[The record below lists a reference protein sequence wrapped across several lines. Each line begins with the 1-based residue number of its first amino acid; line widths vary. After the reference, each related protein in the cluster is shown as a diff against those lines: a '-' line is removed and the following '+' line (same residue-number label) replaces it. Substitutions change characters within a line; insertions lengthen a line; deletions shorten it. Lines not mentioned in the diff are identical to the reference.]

1 MKLTKRSFNKALATA
16 LPAALFSGMWSSQ
29 SAASSEPQL
38 IGPLSGGRHD
48 RPFGSPVEDVGRHG
62 YMMEE
67 YLLKGIAHRYQLKDG
82 GSAPRTGDWDC
93 EPGEKA
99 EYVTRAFVVRPIN
112 AKDFNG
118 VALVNWQNVTAGF
131 DLGAPLNPEIFRGY
145 AWIGVTTQ
153 KVAIDGNPVTNADV
167 SETLETQPGLKD
179 WDPERYGS
187 LNHPGDAWSY
197 DIFTQAGRLVK
208 TGDQRLMG
216 GLKPNIVIASGA
228 SQSAMR
234 LGSYINAAHSSSKV
248 FDGFYLIVH
257 WGICPPIEEIPLMG
271 LFAPT
276 DNELSP
282 AMCQIR
288 DDLNVPILSL
298 ATECEARYNFPV
310 RQAET
315 SSFRF
320 WEIAGAS
327 HGSPA
332 RNDIMAQIMKRDGVS
347 LPAPPKDRNA
357 IEWGYI
363 DSAAIRAMVNWIRE
377 GKVPVS
383 VPKISMTDDIES
395 PIERDEFGN
404 AIGGI
409 RVPELEAPIAS
420 YRGERTGG
428 LGNPNW
434 LSGETKPFD
443 ELALNKLYPRENDRA
458 TRWNQAVDQ
467 LVKQGLV
474 LPEDVQSLRSRG
486 FSSDPFA

>member
-1 MKLTKRSFNKALATA
+1 MKLTKRSFNKSMATA
-16 LPAALFSGMWSSQ
+16 LPAALFPSMWSSQ
-29 SAASSEPQL
+29 SLAASEPQL
-38 IGPLSGGRHD
+38 IGPISGGRHG
-48 RPFGSPVEDVGRHG
+48 RPFGSQIENVNRYG
-62 YMMEE
+62 YVMEE
-67 YLLKGIAHRYQLKDG
+67 YLIKGIAHRYQVEAG
-82 GSAPRTGDWDC
+82 GSIPKNGEWDC
-93 EPGEKA
+93 EPGDKA

-145 AWIGVTTQ
+145 AWVGVTSQ
-153 KVAIDGNPVTNADV
+153 KVAVDGNPPASEDV
-167 SETLETQPGLKD
+167 SENLEAQPGLKD

-197 DIFTQAGRLVK
+197 DIFSQAGRLVK
-208 TGDQRLMG
+208 NGDQRLMG
-216 GLKPNIVIASGA
+216 GLMPNTVIAIGA

-234 LGSYINAAHSSSKV
+234 LGSYINAAHRNTRL
-248 FDGFYLIVH
+248 FDGFYLAVH
-257 WGICPPIEEIPLMG
+257 WGICPPIEEVPLMG

-276 DNELSP
+276 DSELSP

-288 DDLNVPILSL
+288 DDLSVPILSL
-298 ATECEARYNFPV
+298 ATECEARYNYPV

-315 SSFRF
+315 NSFRF

-332 RNDIMAQIMKRDGVS
+332 RNDIMAQIMKRDGMS
-347 LPAPPKDRNA
+347 PPRRPKDRNA
-357 IEWGYI
+357 IEWGFV
-363 DSAAIRAMVNWIRE
+363 DSAAIRGLVTWIRE
-377 GKVPVS
+377 GKAPIS
-383 VPKISMTDDIES
+383 IPKISMTERAEN
-395 PIERDEFGN
+395 PIDRDEFGN

-443 ELALNKLYPRENDRA
+443 ESLLNKLYPREKDRA
-458 TRWNQAVDQ
+458 KRWNQAVDK

-474 LPEDVQSLRSRG
+474 LPEDEQSLRARG
-486 FSSDPFA
+486 SLSDPFA